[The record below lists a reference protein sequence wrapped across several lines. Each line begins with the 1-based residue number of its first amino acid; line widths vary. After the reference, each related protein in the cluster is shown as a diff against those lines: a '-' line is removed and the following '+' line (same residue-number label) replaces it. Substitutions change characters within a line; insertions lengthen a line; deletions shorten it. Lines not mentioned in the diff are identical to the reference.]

1 MTNGLAQALNGN
13 FASLTRTGFVLDET
27 TKNLIKNGTEAERAA
42 ALVTVLNSTYKDF
55 NQNLRN
61 TPMGQFQVLAN
72 SAETAKTIIGTDLLA
87 AMKLISGPEGIGG
100 AATAMEELATQIGN
114 VIYGIGVL
122 TSKIKNIPL
131 LTPIVLTIRD
141 VISAGP
147 LGGLARLG
155 ENAKARAAGT
165 PAQSPGQ
172 RMAIDKAN
180 RDALKLQKSK
190 NSLSK
195 IDNENTTRKLKLTG
209 DQLALLELEKK
220 FDVERIGLFAAMNQ
234 ATDSE
239 TKMRLL
245 SLIAIHDQNAALAGM
260 IKKANEAEDA
270 FAALIGA
277 LRLTIRGMLDSI
289 AGPLAALRAA
299 LERSANGGGG
309 GLGNVPA
316 GFSVFDGGADGYQG
330 FGSGTTNLGQN
341 NYGGLAGAGMYG
353 GGGSPTYIINASG
366 IGDQQIASVV
376 QGAIQDLN
384 RYGSSTTYAGA
395 I

>member
-1 MTNGLAQALNGN
+1 
-13 FASLTRTGFVLDET
+13 
-27 TKNLIKNGTEAERAA
+27 
-42 ALVTVLNSTYKDF
+42 
-55 NQNLRN
+55 
-61 TPMGQFQVLAN
+61 MGQFQVLAN

-100 AATAMEELATQIGN
+100 AATAMEELATQIAN

-155 ENAKARAAGT
+155 ERSKERLAGT

-190 NSLSK
+190 NTLSK

-209 DQLALLELEKK
+209 DELALLELEKK
-220 FDVERIGLFAAMNQ
+220 FDVERIGLYAALNQ
-234 ATDSE
+234 STNDE

-260 IKKANEAEDA
+260 IKKANESENA
-270 FAALIGA
+270 FASF
-277 LRLTIRGMLDSI
+277 TE
-289 AGPLAALRAA
+289 ALRAVVRNMFNSISGPLEA
-299 LERSANGGGG
+299 LRRSLERQFPSGSGSLGTAPSGFQAFTPSPGG
-309 GLGNVPA
+309 
-316 GFSVFDGGADGYQG
+316 YEG
-330 FGSGTTNLGQN
+330 FGSGMTNLGQN

-384 RYGSSTTYAGA
+384 RYGNSTTYAGA